1 MRHFLVLAFLFSW
14 HLTCFSQTLTGTVR
28 EKGTGLPLPFAN
40 VFVNNTTIG
49 SATDAE
55 GRFRISGD
63 FSTDI
68 ELVASFVGYVT
79 EVKAISFRKKGEV
92 QVDFVLAFNES
103 NLTEIEL
110 KAKRDKSWDREL
122 RRFEDVFLALADDPY
137 RSQVQIN
144 NPWVLEFEN
153 VKAAKG
159 PNYLQA
165 SAAQPL
171 KITNRALGYEID
183 YYLKD
188 FRVMRTGSMFY
199 GQVFY
204 TRMNSADEEK
214 LAEWENNR
222 EANYHSSLR
231 HFNSSL
237 LLNLQDSIHFE
248 VYRALPERL
257 GRVRTNDFREELG
270 ESIVPIEPDSIF
282 RKPLGNG
289 NFRIYTTDR
298 LEIHHLDKPWR
309 NDYYT
314 NVYHAISW
322 IQAPSGYYDVDK
334 KGTLIN
340 PTQLVLSG
348 YLSRQRMARILPL
361 DFSPS
366 SDQVLAQ
373 NQNEVLTNP
382 AIQFNRLR
390 EKAWLT
396 TNKPYYYPGESVW
409 LGGKMLYQ
417 DQQISDSLS
426 RVLHVDLINSK
437 SEIIQSATFPI
448 EKGKVTGGWNL
459 SSDLVPGDYALRA
472 YTHWNQNFGDLDQF
486 VAPFL
491 VMEEGFKPK
500 AEQIEAESFQG
511 EISLRSETSVADSL
525 SYRVMDLKLELLDE
539 FQNPIDGEFI
549 LSLTD
554 SDAVSLIQGSSS
566 LEEEMN
572 WLDKKLPENF
582 KSTLAFPIEYGISV
596 QGKFTADNKRRPAIN
611 PITVVRGDLE
621 DFGQV
626 MTDSLG
632 NFWASGLI
640 FKDTAQI
647 AVAAIDE
654 KRRPYGSV
662 ALLPLNR
669 PKVPLNHPRFSYT
682 KEPILNENKGLD
694 VSGDYVLL
702 EEFVKEEVKERET
715 MAEGNYGY
723 GIPTQEVSGDILEK
737 ETIGQILGRLG
748 FNWSTLKFRNFT
760 YGERTGTPLLIL
772 DGNSLPFLEPTE
784 FRNILEEFEPSQLES
799 IKVYSDNIGKSIFGM
814 AGFAGVIMIET
825 KKGFRTGPDIDQK
838 FNSEGF
844 QIFPI
849 PGFTEFPEFIKNPPS
864 DQFLKKKPTIYW
876 EPQGVTTSG
885 AFQTK
890 VKVPYGVKA
899 IHVWVEG
906 ITLDGQAFSKRIKVE
921 F

>member
-1 MRHFLVLAFLFSW
+1 MRYFLAFFLVTGI
-14 HLTCFSQTLTGTVR
+14 HLSCFSQTITGTVK
-28 EKGTGLPLPFAN
+28 EKGSGLPLPFAN

-49 SATDAE
+49 SATDAD
-55 GRFRISGD
+55 GRFRISGE

-68 ELVASFVGYVT
+68 ELVASFVGYIT
-79 EVKAISFRKKGEV
+79 EVKAISFRKKGEINI
-92 QVDFVLAFNES
+92 DFELVFNES
-103 NLTEIEL
+103 NLSEIEL

-153 VKAAKG
+153 VKPSKG

-171 KITNRALGYEID
+171 KITNTALGYKID
-183 YYLKD
+183 YYLQD
-188 FRVMRTGSMFY
+188 FRVLRNGSMFY

-204 TRMNSADEEK
+204 SRIKSEEENK
-214 LAEWENNR
+214 MSEWEVSR
-222 EANYHSSLR
+222 EANYQSSLR
-231 HFNSSL
+231 HFNTSL
-237 LLNLQDSIHFE
+237 LLNLSDSTHFK
-248 VYRALPERL
+248 VYRTPPEQL

-270 ESIVPIEPDSIF
+270 ESIFPIDQDSIF

-289 NFRIYTTDR
+289 NFRIFLQDR

-361 DFSPS
+361 DFEPS
-366 SDQVLAQ
+366 SRFVAEHTSV
-373 NQNEVLTNP
+373 EVLVSS
-382 AIQFNRLR
+382 AIRLNRLR

-396 TNKPYYYPGESVW
+396 TNKPYFYPGETVW
-409 LGGKMLYQ
+409 MGGKMLYQ
-417 DQQISDSLS
+417 EQQISDSLS

-448 EKGKVTGGWNL
+448 EKGKVTGGWTL

-472 YTHWNQNFGDLDQF
+472 YTHWNQNFGELDQF

-491 VMEEGFKPK
+491 VMEPGFKPK
-500 AEQIEAESFQG
+500 AEQIAAASFQG

-554 SDAVSLIQGSSS
+554 ADAVSLIQGSSS

-572 WLDKKLPENF
+572 WLDKKLPEEF

-621 DFGQV
+621 DYGQV

-632 NFWASGLI
+632 NFWATGLI

-647 AVAAIDE
+647 AIAAMDE

-682 KEPILNENKGLD
+682 K
-694 VSGDYVLL
+694 
-702 EEFVKEEVKERET
+702 
-715 MAEGNYGY
+715 
-723 GIPTQEVSGDILEK
+723 
-737 ETIGQILGRLG
+737 
-748 FNWSTLKFRNFT
+748 
-760 YGERTGTPLLIL
+760 
-772 DGNSLPFLEPTE
+772 
-784 FRNILEEFEPSQLES
+784 
-799 IKVYSDNIGKSIFGM
+799 
-814 AGFAGVIMIET
+814 
-825 KKGFRTGPDIDQK
+825 
-838 FNSEGF
+838 
-844 QIFPI
+844 
-849 PGFTEFPEFIKNPPS
+849 
-864 DQFLKKKPTIYW
+864 
-876 EPQGVTTSG
+876 
-885 AFQTK
+885 
-890 VKVPYGVKA
+890 
-899 IHVWVEG
+899 
-906 ITLDGQAFSKRIKVE
+906 
-921 F
+921 

>member
-63 FSTDI
+63 FSTEI
-68 ELVASFVGYVT
+68 ELVASFIGYVT
-79 EVKAISFRKKGEV
+79 EVKAISLRNKAEV
-92 QVDFVLAFNES
+92 QVDFELASNES
-103 NLTEIEL
+103 NLSEIEL
-110 KAKRDKSWDREL
+110 KAKRDKSWDREF
-122 RRFEDVFLALADDPY
+122 RRFEEVFLALPDDPY
-137 RSQVQIN
+137 RSKVQIE
-144 NPWVLEFEN
+144 NPWVLEFEK

-204 TRMNSADEEK
+204 TRINSADEEK
-214 LAEWENNR
+214 MEDWEENR

-248 VYRALPERL
+248 VYRALPEQL

-270 ESIVPIEPDSIF
+270 ESIVPIDPDSIF

-289 NFRIYTTDR
+289 NFRIFLQDR

-334 KGTLIN
+334 KGTLID

-361 DFSPS
+361 DFEPNRNFVAEQTSEEVLESPS
-366 SDQVLAQ
+366 
-373 NQNEVLTNP
+373 
-382 AIQFNRLR
+382 IQLNRLR

-396 TNKPYYYPGESVW
+396 TNKPYFYPGETVW
-409 LGGKMLYQ
+409 MGGKMLYQ
-417 DQQISDSLS
+417 DQNVADSLS
-426 RVLHVDLINSK
+426 RVLYVDLINPAA
-437 SEIIQSATFPI
+437 EIVQSATFLI
-448 EKGKVTGGWNL
+448 DQGKISGGL
-459 SSDLVPGDYALRA
+459 DLAADFPPGDYALRA
-472 YTHWNQNFGDLDQF
+472 YTHWNQNFGTLDQF
-486 VAPFL
+486 LAPFI
-491 VMEEGFKPK
+491 VMESGFQPKGEG
-500 AEQIEAESFQG
+500 IDVESLQG
-511 EISLRSETSVADSL
+511 EIIVNPVFSFSDSL
-525 SYRVMDLKLELLDE
+525 NYRVMDLNLEFLDE
-539 FQNPIDGEFI
+539 FQNPIPGEFI
-549 LSLTD
+549 FAITD
-554 SDAVSLIQGSSS
+554 ADAVSAIQPSIS
-566 LEEEMN
+566 LEEGLN
-572 WLDKKLPENF
+572 WLDKKLPDDFNSPLPF
-582 KSTLAFPIEYGISV
+582 SIEYGISI

-621 DFGQV
+621 DYGQV

-632 NFWASGLI
+632 NFWATGLV

-647 AVAAIDE
+647 AIAAIDD
-654 KRRPYGSV
+654 KQRPFGSV
-662 ALLPLNR
+662 ELLPLNR
-669 PKVPLNHPRFSYT
+669 PKVLLDLPKFMYT
-682 KEPILNENKGLD
+682 KEPILEVNRGLD
-694 VSGDYVLL
+694 FSGDYVLL
-702 EEFVKEEVKERET
+702 DEFVKEEAKEKET
-715 MAEGNYGY
+715 LANQNYGY
-723 GIPTQEVSGDILEK
+723 GTPNRELGEEELAKLDTWEQVF
-737 ETIGQILGRLG
+737 GRLAL
-748 FNWSTLKFRNFT
+748 FSNYN
-760 YGERTGTPLLIL
+760 YGEKTGFPMVIL
-772 DGNSLPFLEPTE
+772 NGQKFPFIDPSEVLA
-784 FRNILEEFEPSQLES
+784 NIVPAEIES
-799 IKVYSDNIGKSIFGM
+799 IKVYNDNISKSIFGM
-814 AGFAGVIMIET
+814 WGYAGVYMIET
-825 KKGFRTGPDIDQK
+825 KKGFRTGPDSDKK

-849 PGFTEFPEFIKNPPS
+849 PGFTEFAEFIKNPPS

-876 EPQGVTTSG
+876 ESQGITISG

-899 IHVWVEG
+899 IQVWVEG
-906 ITLDGQAFSKRIKVE
+906 MTLDGQAFSKMIKLE

>member
-1 MRHFLVLAFLFSW
+1 MRHFLALVFLFVW
-14 HLTCFSQTLTGTVR
+14 HLSCFSQTLTGTVR

-40 VFVNNTTIG
+40 VFVNNTTLG
-49 SATDAE
+49 SATDTE
-55 GRFRISGD
+55 GRFRISGE

-92 QVDFVLAFNES
+92 EVDFVLAFNES

-153 VKAAKG
+153 VKADKG

-171 KITNRALGYEID
+171 KITNTALGYEID

-204 TRMNSADEEK
+204 TRMNLADK
-214 LAEWENNR
+214 KKMAEWEVNR

-231 HFNSSL
+231 HFNYSL

-248 VYRALPERL
+248 VYRALPEQIDRM
-257 GRVRTNDFREELG
+257 RTNDFREELG

-298 LEIHHLDKPWR
+298 LEIHHLDKPWK

-396 TNKPYYYPGESVW
+396 TNKPYFYPGESVW
-409 LGGKMLYQ
+409 VGGKMLYQ

-426 RVLHVDLINSK
+426 RVLYVDLINSK
-437 SEIIQSATFPI
+437 SGIIQSATFPI
-448 EKGKVTGGWNL
+448 EKGKVSGGWTL
-459 SSDLVPGDYALRA
+459 SSDLVPGDYVLRA
-472 YTHWNQNFGDLDQF
+472 YTHWNQNFGELDQF

-491 VMEEGFKPK
+491 VMEQGFKPK
-500 AEQIEAESFQG
+500 AEQIAAASFQG
-511 EISLRSETSVADSL
+511 EIAVRPDFSVSDSVP
-525 SYRVMDLKLELLDE
+525 YRVMDLKLELLDE
-539 FQNPIDGEFI
+539 FQNPIDGEFT

-554 SDAVSLIQGSSS
+554 AEAVSLIQGKSS

-572 WLDKKLPENF
+572 WLDKKLPDDF

-611 PITVVRGDLE
+611 PITVIRGDLE
-621 DFGQV
+621 DYGQV
-626 MTDSLG
+626 LTDSMG
-632 NFWASGLI
+632 NFWATGLI

-647 AVAAIDE
+647 AVAALDS
-654 KRRPYGSV
+654 KRKPFGSV
-662 ALLPLNR
+662 ELQNSPKPVPISFFPKYAYHLEPFRSEIPMLDKSGEYILLQ
-669 PKVPLNHPRFSYT
+669 
-682 KEPILNENKGLD
+682 
-694 VSGDYVLL
+694 
-702 EEFVKEEVKERET
+702 EFVKEDDKLQET
-715 MAEGNYGY
+715 QASPTDRYGE
-723 GIPTQEVSGDILEK
+723 PTQQVSGEVLEK
-737 ETIGQILGRLG
+737 ETMGQILGRLG
-748 FNWSTLKFRNFT
+748 FNLTSLKFRNYT
-760 YGERTGTPLLIL
+760 YGETTGSPLLII
-772 DGNSLPFLEPTE
+772 DGSSLPFMEPTE
-784 FRNILEEFEPSQLES
+784 FREMLLGFEPSQLTA
-799 IKVYSDNIGKSIFGM
+799 IKVYADNVGKSIFGM
-814 AGFAGVIMIET
+814 AGYAGVISIET
-825 KKGFRTGPDIDQK
+825 KNGLKLGPDSNKK

-844 QIFPI
+844 QVFPV
-849 PGFTEFPEFIKNPPS
+849 PGFTEFAEFIKNPPS

-876 EPQGVTTSG
+876 EPQGITTSG

-899 IHVWVEG
+899 IQVWVEG
-906 ITLDGQAFSKRIKVE
+906 MTLDGQAFSKRIKVE

>member
-63 FSTDI
+63 FSAEI
-68 ELVASFVGYVT
+68 ELVASFIGYVT
-79 EVKAISFRKKGEV
+79 EVKAISFRNKAEV
-92 QVDFVLAFNES
+92 QVDFELASNES
-103 NLTEIEL
+103 NLSEIEL
-110 KAKRDKSWDREL
+110 KGKRDKSWDREF
-122 RRFEDVFLALADDPY
+122 RRFEEVFLALPDDPY
-137 RSQVQIN
+137 RSKVKIV
-144 NPWVLEFEN
+144 NPWVLEFEK

-171 KITNRALGYEID
+171 KITNTALGYEID

-204 TRMNSADEEK
+204 TRINSGDEEK
-214 LAEWENNR
+214 MAEWEVNR

-237 LLNLQDSIHFE
+237 LLNLQDSIHFN
-248 VYRALPERL
+248 VYRVLPEQL
-257 GRVRTNDFREELG
+257 DRVRTNDFREELG
-270 ESIVPIEPDSIF
+270 ESITPLNQGLIF

-298 LEIHHLDKPWR
+298 LEIHHLDKPWK
-309 NDYYT
+309 NDFYT

-361 DFSPS
+361 DFTPS
-366 SDQVLAQ
+366 SNQTLPQ
-373 NQNEVLTNP
+373 NQSEVLTNP

-396 TNKPYYYPGESVW
+396 TNKLYYYPGESVW
-409 LGGKMLYQ
+409 VGGKMLYQ

-448 EKGKVTGGWNL
+448 EKGRVTGGWTL

-472 YTHWNQNFGDLDQF
+472 YTHWNQNFGELDQF
-486 VAPFL
+486 VTPFL
-491 VMEEGFKPK
+491 VMEPGFKPK
-500 AEQIEAESFQG
+500 AEQVASESIQG
-511 EISLRSETSVADSL
+511 EITLRSETSVADSL

-554 SDAVSLIQGSSS
+554 ADMVSLIQRSSS

-572 WLDKKLPENF
+572 WLDKKLPEDF
-582 KSTLAFPIEYGISV
+582 KSTLVFPIEYGISV

-611 PITVVRGDLE
+611 PITVVRGDLQ
-621 DFGQV
+621 DYGQV
-626 MTDSLG
+626 LTDSLG
-632 NFWASGLI
+632 NFWATGLI

-647 AVAAIDE
+647 AIAALDE

-669 PKVPLNHPRFSYT
+669 PKVPINHPRFSYT
-682 KEPILNENKGLD
+682 KEPILNENKRLD
-694 VSGDYVLL
+694 VSGEYVLL
-702 EEFVKEEVKERET
+702 DEFVKEEAKDRET
-715 MAEGNYGY
+715 QAQQNYAY
-723 GIPTQEVSGDILEK
+723 GDPTQEVSGDILEK
-737 ETIGQILGRLG
+737 ETMGQILGRFG
-748 FNWSTLKFRNFT
+748 FNLSTLKFRNYT
-760 YGERTGTPLLIL
+760 YGDSTGSPLLII
-772 DGNSLPFLEPTE
+772 DGSSLPFIEPNE
-784 FRNILEEFEPSQLES
+784 FREMLLGFEPSQLES

-814 AGFAGVIMIET
+814 AGYAGVIMIET
-825 KKGFRTGPDIDQK
+825 KKGLRTGPDSDKK
-838 FNSEGF
+838 FNSERF
-844 QIFPI
+844 QIFPF

-876 EPQGVTTSG
+876 EPQGITTSG
-885 AFQTK
+885 IYQTK
-890 VKVPYGVKA
+890 VKVPYGVKV
-899 IHVWVEG
+899 IQVWVEG
-906 ITLDGQAFSKRIKVE
+906 MTLDGQAFSKMIKLE

>member
-1 MRHFLVLAFLFSW
+1 
-14 HLTCFSQTLTGTVR
+14 
-28 EKGTGLPLPFAN
+28 
-40 VFVNNTTIG
+40 
-49 SATDAE
+49 
-55 GRFRISGD
+55 
-63 FSTDI
+63 
-68 ELVASFVGYVT
+68 
-79 EVKAISFRKKGEV
+79 
-92 QVDFVLAFNES
+92 
-103 NLTEIEL
+103 
-110 KAKRDKSWDREL
+110 
-122 RRFEDVFLALADDPY
+122 
-137 RSQVQIN
+137 
-144 NPWVLEFEN
+144 
-153 VKAAKG
+153 
-159 PNYLQA
+159 
-165 SAAQPL
+165 
-171 KITNRALGYEID
+171 
-183 YYLKD
+183 
-188 FRVMRTGSMFY
+188 MFY

-204 TRMNSADEEK
+204 TRMNLADK
-214 LAEWENNR
+214 KKMAEWEVNR

-248 VYRALPERL
+248 VYRAIPERL

-270 ESIVPIEPDSIF
+270 ESIIPIEPDSIF

-289 NFRIYTTDR
+289 NFRIYTKDR
-298 LEIHHLDKPWR
+298 LEIHHLDKPWK

-322 IQAPSGYYDVDK
+322 IQAPIGYYDVDK

-361 DFSPS
+361 DFTPS
-366 SDQVLAQ
+366 SDPVLAQ

-396 TNKPYYYPGESVW
+396 TNKPYFYPGESVW
-409 LGGKMLYQ
+409 VGGKMLYQ

-426 RVLHVDLINSK
+426 RVLYVDLINSK

-448 EKGKVTGGWNL
+448 EKGKVSGGWKL

-472 YTHWNQNFGDLDQF
+472 YTHWNQNFGELDQF

-491 VMEEGFKPK
+491 VMEQGFKPK
-500 AEQIEAESFQG
+500 DEQIAAASFQG
-511 EISLRSETSVADSL
+511 EISLKSETSVADSL

-572 WLDKKLPENF
+572 WLDKKLPDDF
-582 KSTLAFPIEYGISV
+582 KSTLPFPIEYGISV

-611 PITVVRGDLE
+611 PITVIRGDL
-621 DFGQV
+621 DDYGQV
-626 MTDSLG
+626 LTDSLG
-632 NFWASGLI
+632 NFWATGLI

-647 AVAAIDE
+647 AIAALDS
-654 KRRPYGSV
+654 KRKPFGSV
-662 ALLPLNR
+662 ELQNSPKPVPISFFPKYAYHLEPFRSEIPMLDKSGEYILLQ
-669 PKVPLNHPRFSYT
+669 
-682 KEPILNENKGLD
+682 
-694 VSGDYVLL
+694 
-702 EEFVKEEVKERET
+702 EFVKEDDKLQET
-715 MAEGNYGY
+715 QASPTDRYGE
-723 GIPTQEVSGDILEK
+723 PTQQVSGEVLEK
-737 ETIGQILGRLG
+737 ETMGQILGRLG
-748 FNWSTLKFRNFT
+748 FNLTSLKFRNYT
-760 YGERTGTPLLIL
+760 YGETTGSPLLII
-772 DGNSLPFLEPTE
+772 DGSSLPFMEPSE
-784 FRNILEEFEPSQLES
+784 FREMLLGFEPSQLTA
-799 IKVYSDNIGKSIFGM
+799 IKVYADNVGKSIFGM
-814 AGFAGVIMIET
+814 AGYAGVISIET
-825 KKGFRTGPDIDQK
+825 KNGLKLGPDSNKK

-844 QIFPI
+844 QVFPV
-849 PGFTEFPEFIKNPPS
+849 PGFTDFPEFIKNPPS

-876 EPQGVTTSG
+876 EPQGITTSG

-899 IHVWVEG
+899 IQVWVEG
-906 ITLDGQAFSKRIKVE
+906 MTLDGQAFSKMIKLE

>member
-14 HLTCFSQTLTGTVR
+14 NLTCFSQTLTGTVR

-49 SATDAE
+49 SSTDAE

-92 QVDFVLAFNES
+92 EVNFVLAFNES

-137 RSQVQIN
+137 RSQIQIN

-153 VKAAKG
+153 VKTAKG

-171 KITNRALGYEID
+171 KIKNTALGYEID

-204 TRMNSADEEK
+204 TRINSADEEK
-214 LAEWENNR
+214 MAEWEMNR

-248 VYRALPERL
+248 VYRALPEQL
-257 GRVRTNDFREELG
+257 DRVRTNDFREELG
-270 ESIVPIEPDSIF
+270 ESIVPIDPDSIF

-298 LEIHHLDKPWR
+298 LEIHHLDKPWT

-361 DFSPS
+361 DFTPS

-396 TNKPYYYPGESVW
+396 TNKPYFYPGESVW
-409 LGGKMLYQ
+409 VGGKMLYQ

-472 YTHWNQNFGDLDQF
+472 YTHWNQNFGELDQF

-491 VMEEGFKPK
+491 VMEPGFKPK
-500 AEQIEAESFQG
+500 AELVVAESFQG

-525 SYRVMDLKLELLDE
+525 SFRVMDLKLELLDE

-554 SDAVSLIQGSSS
+554 SDEVSLIQGSSS

-572 WLDKKLPENF
+572 WLDKKLPEDF

-632 NFWASGLI
+632 NFWATGLI

-647 AVAAIDE
+647 AIAALDE

-662 ALLPLNR
+662 ALLPLNL
-669 PKVPLNHPRFSYT
+669 PKVPLNHPRFTYT

-702 EEFVKEEVKERET
+702 EEFVIEEAKDRET

-814 AGFAGVIMIET
+814 AGYAGVIMIET
-825 KKGFRTGPDIDQK
+825 KKGFRRGPDSDKK

-906 ITLDGQAFSKRIKVE
+906 MTLDGQSFSKMIKLE

>member
-1 MRHFLVLAFLFSW
+1 MRLFLVFIGMLWFGFG
-14 HLTCFSQTLTGTVR
+14 FSQTITGTVR

-55 GRFRISGD
+55 GRFRINGE
-63 FSTDI
+63 FSTEI
-68 ELVASFVGYVT
+68 ELVASFMGYVT
-79 EVKAISFRKKGEV
+79 EVKALSFRKKGEV
-92 QVDFVLAFNES
+92 QVDFQLQINES
-103 NLTEIEL
+103 DLSEIEL
-110 KAKRDKSWDREL
+110 KAKLDKSWNREF
-122 RRFEDVFLALADDPY
+122 RRFEEVFLALPDDPY
-137 RSQVQIN
+137 HTQIKIE
-144 NPWVLEFEN
+144 NPWVLEFEK

-171 KITNRALGYEID
+171 KITNMALGYEID

-204 TRMNSADEEK
+204 AKMKSGDEGK
-214 LAEWENNR
+214 MAEWEMNR

-231 HFNSSL
+231 HFNATL
-237 LLNLQDSIHFE
+237 LLNLNDSIHFE
-248 VYRALPERL
+248 VYRVLPEQLDRE
-257 GRVRTNDFREELG
+257 RTNDFREELG
-270 ESIVPIEPDSIF
+270 ESILPINPDSIF

-298 LEIHHLDKPWR
+298 LEIHHLDKPWK

-348 YLSRQRMARILPL
+348 YFSRQRMARILPL
-361 DFSPS
+361 DFMPS
-366 SDQVLAQ
+366 LDQSLVQ

-390 EKAWLT
+390 EKAWLM

-409 LGGKMLYQ
+409 VGGKMLYQ

-448 EKGKVTGGWNL
+448 EKGKVSGGWTLL
-459 SSDLVPGDYALRA
+459 SNLVPGDYALQA
-472 YTHWNQNFGDLDQF
+472 YTHWNQNFGEFDQF
-486 VAPFL
+486 VTPFL
-491 VMEEGFKPK
+491 VMEPGFKPK
-500 AEQIEAESFQG
+500 AEQIEVATFQG
-511 EISLRSETSVADSL
+511 EITVRSEATVADSL

-554 SDAVSLIQGSSS
+554 SEAVSQIQGRSS
-566 LEEEMN
+566 LEDEMN

-582 KSTLAFPIEYGISV
+582 KSTLGFPIEYGLSV
-596 QGKFTADNKRRPAIN
+596 QGQFTADNKRRTAIN
-611 PITVVRGDLE
+611 PITIVRGDLE

-632 NFWASGLI
+632 NFWATGLI

-647 AVAAIDE
+647 AIAALDQ
-654 KRRPYGSV
+654 KRRPYGRV
-662 ALLPLNR
+662 ALLPLKR
-669 PKVPLNHPRFSYT
+669 PIVPLNYPRFSYT
-682 KEPILNENKGLD
+682 VEPNLNKNSGLD
-694 VSGDYVLL
+694 VSGEYVML

-715 MAEGNYGY
+715 MVEGNYGY
-723 GIPTQEVSGDILEK
+723 GDPTQEVSGDILEK

-814 AGFAGVIMIET
+814 AGYAGVIMIET
-825 KKGFRTGPDIDQK
+825 KKGLRTGPDSDKK

-844 QIFPI
+844 QIFAI

-876 EPQGVTTSG
+876 EPQGITISG
-885 AFQTK
+885 AFQTN

-899 IHVWVEG
+899 IHIWMEG
-906 ITLDGQAFSKRIKVE
+906 MTLDGQAFSKMIQIK

>member
-1 MRHFLVLAFLFSW
+1 MRHFLALVFLFSW
-14 HLTCFSQTLTGTVR
+14 HLSCFSQTLTGTVR

-55 GRFRISGD
+55 GRFRISGE
-63 FSTDI
+63 FSADI

-122 RRFEDVFLALADDPY
+122 RRFEEVFLALPDDPY
-137 RSQVQIN
+137 RSQVQIK

-171 KITNRALGYEID
+171 KITNTALGYEVD

-204 TRMNSADEEK
+204 TKMNSEDEEK
-214 LAEWENNR
+214 MSEWELNR

-231 HFNSSL
+231 HFNYSL
-237 LLNLQDSIHFE
+237 LLNLKDSIHFN

-270 ESIVPIEPDSIF
+270 ESIVPIQPDSIF

-298 LEIHHLDKPWR
+298 LEIHHLDKPWQ

-334 KGTLIN
+334 QGTLIN

-361 DFSPS
+361 DFTPS
-366 SDQVLAQ
+366 SDQALAQ

-396 TNKPYYYPGESVW
+396 TNKPYFYPGESVW
-409 LGGKMLYQ
+409 VGGKMLYQ

-426 RVLHVDLINSK
+426 RVLYVDLINSK
-437 SEIIQSATFPI
+437 SEVVHSTIFPI
-448 EKGKVTGGWNL
+448 EKGKITGGWTL
-459 SSDLVPGDYALRA
+459 SSELQPGDYTLRA
-472 YTHWNQNFGDLDQF
+472 YTHWNQNFGELDQF

-491 VMEEGFKPK
+491 VMEPGFKPK
-500 AEQIEAESFQG
+500 AELVVAESFQG
-511 EISLRSETSVADSL
+511 EITLKPETSVADSL

-539 FQNPIDGEFI
+539 FQNPIHGEFI
-549 LSLTD
+549 LSVTD

-572 WLDKKLPENF
+572 WLDKKLPEDF

-621 DFGQV
+621 DYGQV
-626 MTDSLG
+626 LTDSLG
-632 NFWASGLI
+632 NFWATGLV

-647 AVAAIDE
+647 AIAALDS
-654 KRRPYGSV
+654 KRKPFGSV
-662 ALLPLNR
+662 ELQTFPKPVLVSIFPKYAYSLEALR
-669 PKVPLNHPRFSYT
+669 S
-682 KEPILNENKGLD
+682 EIPILDK
-694 VSGDYVLL
+694 SGEYILL
-702 EEFVKEEVKERET
+702 QEFVKEDEKLQET
-715 MAEGNYGY
+715 QVSPMDRYGE
-723 GIPTQEVSGDILEK
+723 PTQQVSGDALEK
-737 ETIGQILGRLG
+737 ETMGQILGRLG
-748 FNWSTLKFRNFT
+748 FNLNTLKFRNYT
-760 YGERTGTPLLIL
+760 YGETTGSPLLII
-772 DGNSLPFLEPTE
+772 DGSSLPFMEPTE
-784 FRNILEEFEPSQLES
+784 FRETLLGFEPSQLTS
-799 IKVYSDNIGKSIFGM
+799 IKVYADNVGKSIFGM
-814 AGFAGVIMIET
+814 AGYAGVISIET
-825 KKGFRTGPDIDQK
+825 KKGIKLGPDSAKK
-838 FNSEGF
+838 FNSGGF
-844 QIFPI
+844 QVFPI
-849 PGFTEFPEFIKNPPS
+849 PGFTEFAEFIKNPPS
-864 DQFLKKKPTIYW
+864 DQILKKKPTIYW

-885 AFQTK
+885 SFQTK

-899 IHVWVEG
+899 IQVWVEG
-906 ITLDGQAFSKRIKVE
+906 ITLDGQAFSKMIKVE

>member
-1 MRHFLVLAFLFSW
+1 MRHFLILAFLFSW

-49 SATDAE
+49 SATDAQ

-63 FSTDI
+63 FSTEI
-68 ELVASFVGYVT
+68 EVVASFIGYVT
-79 EVKAISFRKKGEV
+79 EVKAISLRNKAEV
-92 QVDFVLAFNES
+92 QVDFELAFNES

-110 KAKRDKSWDREL
+110 KAKRDKSWDREF
-122 RRFEDVFLALADDPY
+122 RRFEEVFLALPDDPY
-137 RSQVQIN
+137 RSKVQIE
-144 NPWVLEFEN
+144 NPWVLEFEK

-171 KITNRALGYEID
+171 KITNTALGYEID

-214 LAEWENNR
+214 MAEWEVNR

-237 LLNLQDSIHFE
+237 LLNLQDSIYFN
-248 VYRALPERL
+248 VYRVLPEQL
-257 GRVRTNDFREELG
+257 DRVRTNDFREEFG
-270 ESIVPIEPDSIF
+270 ESIVPIDPDSIF

-289 NFRIYTTDR
+289 NFRIFLQDR

-361 DFSPS
+361 DFTPS
-366 SDQVLAQ
+366 SDQALAQ
-373 NQNEVLTNP
+373 NQNEVVTNP

-396 TNKPYYYPGESVW
+396 TNKPYFYPGESVW

-448 EKGKVTGGWNL
+448 EKGKVTGGWTL
-459 SSDLVPGDYALRA
+459 SSELLPGDYALRA
-472 YTHWNQNFGDLDQF
+472 YTHWNQNFGEFDQF
-486 VAPFL
+486 VTPFL
-491 VMEEGFKPK
+491 VMEPGFKPK
-500 AEQIEAESFQG
+500 AEQIVAESFQG
-511 EISLRSETSVADSL
+511 EISLKSETSVADSL

-554 SDAVSLIQGSSS
+554 SDAVSLIQGKSS

-572 WLDKKLPENF
+572 WLDKKLPEDF

-596 QGKFTADNKRRPAIN
+596 QGKFMADNKRRPAIN
-611 PITVVRGDLE
+611 PITIVRGDLE

-632 NFWASGLI
+632 KFWATGLI
-640 FKDTAQI
+640 FTDTTQI
-647 AVAAIDE
+647 AIAALDQ

-669 PKVPLNHPRFSYT
+669 PKAPLNHPRFSYT
-682 KEPILNENKGLD
+682 KESNLDENSGLD
-694 VSGDYVLL
+694 VSGEYVLL
-702 EEFVKEEVKERET
+702 EEFVKEEAKDRET

-723 GIPTQEVSGDILEK
+723 GEPTQEVSGDILEK

-814 AGFAGVIMIET
+814 AGYAGVIMIET
-825 KKGFRTGPDIDQK
+825 KKGFRTGPDNDKK

-849 PGFTEFPEFIKNPPS
+849 PGFTEFAEFIKNPPS

-876 EPQGVTTSG
+876 EPQGITTSG
-885 AFQTK
+885 VFQTK
-890 VKVPYGVKA
+890 VKVPYGLNV
-899 IHVWVEG
+899 IDVWVEG
-906 ITLDGQAFSKRIKVE
+906 MTLDGQAFSKRIKVE

>member
-1 MRHFLVLAFLFSW
+1 
-14 HLTCFSQTLTGTVR
+14 
-28 EKGTGLPLPFAN
+28 LPFAN

-55 GRFRISGD
+55 GRFRVSGD
-63 FSTDI
+63 FSTEI
-68 ELVASFVGYVT
+68 ELVASFIGYVT
-79 EVKAISFRKKGEV
+79 EVKAISFRNKAEV
-92 QVDFVLAFNES
+92 QVDFELASNES
-103 NLTEIEL
+103 NLSEIEL

-171 KITNRALGYEID
+171 KITNTALGYEID
-183 YYLKD
+183 YFLKD

-204 TRMNSADEEK
+204 TRINSGDEEK
-214 LAEWENNR
+214 KAEWEVNR

-248 VYRALPERL
+248 VYRALPEQL

-270 ESIVPIEPDSIF
+270 ESIVPIDPDSIF

-289 NFRIYTTDR
+289 NFRIFLQDR
-298 LEIHHLDKPWR
+298 LEIHHLDKPWK

-361 DFSPS
+361 DFTPS
-366 SDQVLAQ
+366 SDKALAQ

-396 TNKPYYYPGESVW
+396 TNKPYFYPGESVW

-417 DQQISDSLS
+417 EQQISDSLS

-448 EKGKVTGGWNL
+448 EKGKVTGGWTL

-472 YTHWNQNFGDLDQF
+472 YTNWNKNFGELDQF

-491 VMEEGFKPK
+491 VMEPGFKPK
-500 AEQIEAESFQG
+500 AEQVVAESIQG

-572 WLDKKLPENF
+572 WLDKKLPEDF

-632 NFWASGLI
+632 NFWATGLI
-640 FKDTAQI
+640 FTDTAQI
-647 AVAAIDE
+647 AIAALDS
-654 KRRPYGSV
+654 KRKPFGSV
-662 ALLPLNR
+662 ELQNSPKPVPISFFPKYAYSLETFRSEIPMLDKSGEYILLQ
-669 PKVPLNHPRFSYT
+669 
-682 KEPILNENKGLD
+682 
-694 VSGDYVLL
+694 
-702 EEFVKEEVKERET
+702 EFVKEDDKLQET
-715 MAEGNYGY
+715 QESPTDRYGE
-723 GIPTQEVSGDILEK
+723 PTQQVSGEVLEK
-737 ETIGQILGRLG
+737 ETMGQILGRLG
-748 FNWSTLKFRNFT
+748 FNLTSLKFRNYT
-760 YGERTGTPLLIL
+760 YGETTGSPLLII
-772 DGNSLPFLEPTE
+772 DGSSLPFMEPTE
-784 FRNILEEFEPSQLES
+784 FREVLLGFEPSQLTA
-799 IKVYSDNIGKSIFGM
+799 IKVYADNVGKSTFGM
-814 AGFAGVIMIET
+814 AGYAGVISIET
-825 KKGFRTGPDIDQK
+825 KNGLKLGPDSNKK

-849 PGFTEFPEFIKNPPS
+849 SGFTEFPEFIKNPTS

-876 EPQGVTTSG
+876 EPQGITTSG
-885 AFQTK
+885 VYQTK

-899 IHVWVEG
+899 IQVWVEG
-906 ITLDGQAFSKRIKVE
+906 MTLDGQAFSKMIKVE

>member
-1 MRHFLVLAFLFSW
+1 
-14 HLTCFSQTLTGTVR
+14 
-28 EKGTGLPLPFAN
+28 
-40 VFVNNTTIG
+40 
-49 SATDAE
+49 
-55 GRFRISGD
+55 
-63 FSTDI
+63 
-68 ELVASFVGYVT
+68 
-79 EVKAISFRKKGEV
+79 
-92 QVDFVLAFNES
+92 
-103 NLTEIEL
+103 
-110 KAKRDKSWDREL
+110 
-122 RRFEDVFLALADDPY
+122 
-137 RSQVQIN
+137 
-144 NPWVLEFEN
+144 
-153 VKAAKG
+153 
-159 PNYLQA
+159 
-165 SAAQPL
+165 
-171 KITNRALGYEID
+171 
-183 YYLKD
+183 
-188 FRVMRTGSMFY
+188 MFY

-204 TRMNSADEEK
+204 TKLNSVDKKK
-214 LAEWENNR
+214 LEDWEINR

-270 ESIVPIEPDSIF
+270 ESIIPIEPDSIF

-298 LEIHHLDKPWR
+298 LEIHHLDKPWK

-322 IQAPSGYYDVDK
+322 IQAPNGYYDVDK

-361 DFSPS
+361 DFTPS

-396 TNKPYYYPGESVW
+396 TNKPYFYPGESVW
-409 LGGKMLYQ
+409 VGGKMLYQ

-426 RVLHVDLINSK
+426 RVLYVDLINSK
-437 SEIIQSATFPI
+437 SEVVQSATFPI
-448 EKGKVTGGWNL
+448 EKGKVTGGFTL
-459 SSDLVPGDYALRA
+459 SSGMVPGDYALRA
-472 YTHWNQNFGDLDQF
+472 YTHWNQNFGVLDQF

-491 VMEEGFKPK
+491 VLDPGFKPK
-500 AEQIEAESFQG
+500 AEQVATESFQG
-511 EISLRSETSVADSL
+511 EIAVMPETLVADSL

-554 SDAVSLIQGSSS
+554 AEAVPPIQGKSS

-572 WLDKKLPENF
+572 WLDKKLPEDF

-611 PITVVRGDLE
+611 LITVIRGDLD

-632 NFWASGLI
+632 NFWATGLI

-647 AVAAIDE
+647 AIAALDS
-654 KRRPYGSV
+654 KRKPFGSV
-662 ALLPLNR
+662 ELQIFSKPVPVSFF
-669 PKVPLNHPRFSYT
+669 PKYAYSL
-682 KEPILNENKGLD
+682 EPFRSEIPVLD
-694 VSGDYVLL
+694 KSGEYIWLQ
-702 EEFVKEEVKERET
+702 EFVKEDEKLQKTQASPMDR
-715 MAEGNYGY
+715 YGE
-723 GIPTQEVSGDILEK
+723 PTQQVSGEVLEK
-737 ETIGQILGRLG
+737 ETMAQILGRLG
-748 FNWSTLKFRNFT
+748 FNLSSLKFRNYT
-760 YGERTGTPLLIL
+760 YGETTGSPLLII
-772 DGNSLPFLEPTE
+772 DGSSLPFMEPNE
-784 FRNILEEFEPSQLES
+784 FRETLLGFEPSQLTS
-799 IKVYSDNIGKSIFGM
+799 IKVYADNVGKSIFGM
-814 AGFAGVIMIET
+814 AGYAGVISIET
-825 KKGFRTGPDIDQK
+825 KNGLKLGPDSNKK

-876 EPQGVTTSG
+876 EPQGITSSG
-885 AFQTK
+885 VFQTK
-890 VKVPYGVKA
+890 VKVPYGVKE
-899 IHVWVEG
+899 IQVWVEG
-906 ITLDGQAFSKRIKVE
+906 MTLDGQAFSKMIKLE

>member
-1 MRHFLVLAFLFSW
+1 MRHFLALVFLFFW
-14 HLTCFSQTLTGTVR
+14 HSSCFSQTLTGTVR

-63 FSTDI
+63 FSAEI

-79 EVKAISFRKKGEV
+79 EVKAISFRNKGEV
-92 QVDFVLAFNES
+92 QVDFVLVFNES

-137 RSQVQIN
+137 RSQVKIN

-171 KITNRALGYEID
+171 KITNTALGYEID

-188 FRVMRTGSMFY
+188 FRLMRTGSMFY

-214 LAEWENNR
+214 MVEWENNR
-222 EANYHSSLR
+222 ETNYHSSLR

-248 VYRALPERL
+248 VYQTLPEQID
-257 GRVRTNDFREELG
+257 RVRTNDFREELG

-298 LEIHHLDKPWR
+298 LEIHHLDKPWK

-366 SDQVLAQ
+366 SDQALVQ

-396 TNKPYYYPGESVW
+396 TNKSYFYPGESVW

-472 YTHWNQNFGDLDQF
+472 YTHWNQNFGELDHF

-491 VMEEGFKPK
+491 VMDPGFKPK
-500 AEQIEAESFQG
+500 AEQIAAASFQG
-511 EISLRSETSVADSL
+511 EIVVRPDFSVSDSV

-566 LEEEMN
+566 LEEEMI
-572 WLDKKLPENF
+572 WLDKKLPEDF

-632 NFWASGLI
+632 NFWATGLN
-640 FKDTAQI
+640 FTDTAQI
-647 AVAAIDE
+647 AIAALDE
-654 KRRPYGSV
+654 KRRAYGSV

-682 KEPILNENKGLD
+682 KEPILNENKVLD

-702 EEFVKEEVKERET
+702 DEFVKEEVKEQET

-723 GIPTQEVSGDILEK
+723 GIPTREMGEEELEK
-737 ETIGQILGRLG
+737 M
-748 FNWSTLKFRNFT
+748 STWEQVFPKLASFSNYN
-760 YGERTGTPLLIL
+760 YGEKTGPPMVIL
-772 DGNSLPFLEPTE
+772 NGQKLPFTDPSEI
-784 FRNILEEFEPSQLES
+784 FIILAPAEVES
-799 IKVYSDNIGKSIFGM
+799 IKLYTDNLSKSIFGM
-814 AGFAGVIMIET
+814 AGYAGVIMIET
-825 KKGFRTGPDIDQK
+825 KKGFRAGPESDKK

-844 QIFPI
+844 QIFPT

-876 EPQGVTTSG
+876 EPYGVTTSG
-885 AFQTK
+885 VYQTK
-890 VKVPYGVKA
+890 VKVPYGVKV
-899 IHVWVEG
+899 IDVWVEG
-906 ITLDGQAFSKRIKVE
+906 ITLDGQAFSKMIKVE

>member
-1 MRHFLVLAFLFSW
+1 MRQFLALVFLFSL
-14 HLTCFSQTLTGTVR
+14 HFACISQTITGTVR

-40 VFVNNTTIG
+40 VFINNTTLG
-49 SATDAE
+49 AATDAE
-55 GRFRISGD
+55 GGFRISGK

-79 EVKAISFRKKGEV
+79 EVKAISFRKKDEV

-103 NLTEIEL
+103 NLSEIEL

-153 VKAAKG
+153 VKADKG

-171 KITNRALGYEID
+171 KITNTALGYEID

-204 TRMNSADEEK
+204 TKMNSVDNKK
-214 LAEWENNR
+214 LENWEINR

-270 ESIVPIEPDSIF
+270 ESIIPIELDSIF

-298 LEIHHLDKPWR
+298 LEIHHLDKPWK

-322 IQAPSGYYDVDK
+322 IQAPNGYYDVDK

-366 SDQVLAQ
+366 SDQLLAQ

-382 AIQFNRLR
+382 AIQINRLR

-409 LGGKMLYQ
+409 VGGKMLYQ

-426 RVLHVDLINSK
+426 RVLYVDLINSK
-437 SEIIQSATFPI
+437 SEIIQSAIFPI
-448 EKGKVTGGWNL
+448 EKGKISGGWNL

-472 YTHWNQNFGDLDQF
+472 YTHWNQNFGVLDQF

-491 VMEEGFKPK
+491 VLDPGFKPK
-500 AEQIEAESFQG
+500 AEQVATESFQG
-511 EISLRSETSVADSL
+511 EIAVRPETSVADSL

-554 SDAVSLIQGSSS
+554 AESVSPIQGRST

-572 WLDKKLPENF
+572 WLDKRLPEDF
-582 KSTLAFPIEYGISV
+582 KATLAFPIEYGISV
-596 QGKFTADNKRRPAIN
+596 KGKFTADNKRRPAIN
-611 PITVVRGDLE
+611 LITVVRGDLE
-621 DFGQV
+621 DYGQV
-626 MTDSLG
+626 VTDSLG
-632 NFWASGLI
+632 NFWATGLV

-647 AVAAIDE
+647 AVAALDS
-654 KRRPYGSV
+654 KRKPFGSV
-662 ALLPLNR
+662 ELQTFPNPVPVSFFPKYTYSLEPFRSEIPVIDKSGEYILLQ
-669 PKVPLNHPRFSYT
+669 
-682 KEPILNENKGLD
+682 
-694 VSGDYVLL
+694 
-702 EEFVKEEVKERET
+702 EFVKEDEKLQET
-715 MAEGNYGY
+715 QASPMDRYGE
-723 GIPTQEVSGDILEK
+723 PTQQVSGEVLEK
-737 ETIGQILGRLG
+737 ETMGQILGRLG
-748 FNWSTLKFRNFT
+748 FNLTSLKFRNYT
-760 YGERTGTPLLIL
+760 YGETTGSPLLII
-772 DGNSLPFLEPTE
+772 DGSSLPFMEPNE
-784 FRNILEEFEPSQLES
+784 FRETLLGFEPSQLTS
-799 IKVYSDNIGKSIFGM
+799 IQVYADNVGKSIFGM
-814 AGFAGVIMIET
+814 AGYAGVISIET
-825 KKGFRTGPDIDQK
+825 KNGLKLGPDSNKK

-876 EPQGVTTSG
+876 EPQGITSSG
-885 AFQTK
+885 VFQTK
-890 VKVPYGVKA
+890 VRVPYGVKA
-899 IHVWVEG
+899 IQVWVEG
-906 ITLDGQAFSKRIKVE
+906 MTLDGQAFSKMIKLE

>member
-1 MRHFLVLAFLFSW
+1 MRYFLAFFLVVGI
-14 HLTCFSQTLTGTVR
+14 HLSCFSQTITGTVK

-49 SATDAE
+49 SATDAD
-55 GRFRISGD
+55 GRFRISGE
-63 FSTDI
+63 FSTDV
-68 ELVASFVGYVT
+68 ELVASFVGYIT

-92 QVDFVLAFNES
+92 NIDFELVFNES
-103 NLTEIEL
+103 NLSEIEL

-122 RRFEDVFLALADDPY
+122 RRFEEVFLALPDDPY

-144 NPWVLEFEN
+144 NPWVLEFEK
-153 VKAAKG
+153 VKAEQG

-171 KITNRALGYEID
+171 KITNTALGYAID

-214 LAEWENNR
+214 MAEWEVNR

-237 LLNLQDSIHFE
+237 LLNLQDSIHFN
-248 VYRALPERL
+248 VYRALPEQL
-257 GRVRTNDFREELG
+257 DRVRTNDFREELG
-270 ESIVPIEPDSIF
+270 ESIVPIDPDSIF

-298 LEIHHLDKPWR
+298 LEIHHVDKPWK

-396 TNKPYYYPGESVW
+396 TNKPYFYPGESVW
-409 LGGKMLYQ
+409 VGGKMLYQ

-448 EKGKVTGGWNL
+448 EKGKVTGGWTL
-459 SSDLVPGDYALRA
+459 SSDLVPGDYAMRA
-472 YTHWNQNFGDLDQF
+472 YTHWNQNFGQLDQF

-491 VMEEGFKPK
+491 VMEPGFKPK
-500 AEQIEAESFQG
+500 AEQIAAASFQG
-511 EISLRSETSVADSL
+511 EIAVRPDFSVSDSVP
-525 SYRVMDLKLELLDE
+525 YRVMDLKLELLDE

-554 SDAVSLIQGSSS
+554 AEAVSLIQGKSS

-572 WLDKKLPENF
+572 WLDKKLPDDF

-611 PITVVRGDLE
+611 PITVIRGDLE

-632 NFWASGLI
+632 NFWATGLI

-662 ALLPLNR
+662 VLLPLNR

-682 KEPILNENKGLD
+682 KEPILNENKRLD
-694 VSGDYVLL
+694 VSGEYVLL
-702 EEFVKEEVKERET
+702 EEFVKEEVKEQET
-715 MAEGNYGY
+715 MSEENYGY
-723 GIPTQEVSGDILEK
+723 GEPTQEVSGDILEK

-784 FRNILEEFEPSQLES
+784 FRNILEQFEPSQFES

-814 AGFAGVIMIET
+814 AGYAGVIMIET
-825 KKGFRTGPDIDQK
+825 KKGFRTGPESDKK

-849 PGFTEFPEFIKNPPS
+849 SGFTEFPEFIKNPPS

-876 EPQGVTTSG
+876 EPQGITTSG

-890 VKVPYGVKA
+890 VKVPYGVKV
-899 IHVWVEG
+899 IDVWVEG
-906 ITLDGQAFSKRIKVE
+906 MTLDGQAFSKMIKVE

>member
-1 MRHFLVLAFLFSW
+1 MRHFLALVFLFVW
-14 HLTCFSQTLTGTVR
+14 HLSCLSQTLTGTVR
-28 EKGTGLPLPFAN
+28 EKGTGLPLPFAH

-55 GRFRISGD
+55 GRFRITGN
-63 FSTDI
+63 FAGDI

-92 QVDFVLAFNES
+92 QIDFVLAFNES

-110 KAKRDKSWDREL
+110 KAKRDKAWVREL

-137 RSQVQIN
+137 RSQIQIE

-153 VKAAKG
+153 VKADKG

-165 SAAQPL
+165 SATQPL
-171 KITNRALGYEID
+171 KITNKALGYAID

-204 TRMNSADEEK
+204 TRMNSEDEEK
-214 LAEWENNR
+214 MTEWEVNR
-222 EANYHSSLR
+222 VANYHSSLR

-237 LLNLQDSIHFE
+237 LFNSQDSINFE
-248 VYRALPERL
+248 IYRALPERL

-270 ESIVPIEPDSIF
+270 ESIIPIKPDSIF

-298 LEIHHLDKPWR
+298 LEIHHPDKPWK

-322 IQAPSGYYDVDK
+322 IQAPNGYYDVDK

-340 PTQLVLSG
+340 PIQLVLSG

-361 DFSPS
+361 DFTPS

-409 LGGKMLYQ
+409 MGGKMLYQ
-417 DQQISDSLS
+417 EQQISDSLS
-426 RVLHVDLINSK
+426 RVLYVDLINSK
-437 SEIIQSATFPI
+437 SEVIQSATFLI
-448 EKGKVTGGWNL
+448 EKGKISGGWTL
-459 SSDLVPGDYALRA
+459 SSDMIPGDYALRA
-472 YTHWNQNFGDLDQF
+472 YTHWNQNFGEIDQF

-491 VMEEGFKPK
+491 VIESGFKPK
-500 AEQIEAESFQG
+500 AEQIATESFQG
-511 EISLRSETSVADSL
+511 EISLKSETSVADSL
-525 SYRVMDLKLELLDE
+525 SYRMLDLKLELLDE
-539 FQNPIDGEFI
+539 FQNPIDGEFV

-554 SDAVSLIQGSSS
+554 ANAESFIQGSSS

-572 WLDKKLPENF
+572 WLDKKLPKDFN
-582 KSTLAFPIEYGISV
+582 STLAFPIEYGISV

-626 MTDSLG
+626 LTDSLG
-632 NFWASGLI
+632 NFWATGLI

-647 AVAAIDE
+647 AVAALDS
-654 KRRPYGSV
+654 KRKPFGSV
-662 ALLPLNR
+662 VLHAFPKPGPVSYFPKFRYSLEPFQSELPMLDKSGEYILLQ
-669 PKVPLNHPRFSYT
+669 
-682 KEPILNENKGLD
+682 
-694 VSGDYVLL
+694 
-702 EEFVKEEVKERET
+702 EFVKEGDKLQET
-715 MAEGNYGY
+715 QVSPMDRYGE
-723 GIPTQEVSGDILEK
+723 PTQQVTGEALEK
-737 ETIGQILGRLG
+737 EAMGQILGRLG
-748 FNWSTLKFRNFT
+748 FNLTSLKFRNFT
-760 YGERTGTPLLIL
+760 YGETTGSPLLII
-772 DGNSLPFLEPTE
+772 DGSSLPFMEPNE
-784 FRNILEEFEPSQLES
+784 FRETLLGFEPSQLTS
-799 IKVYSDNIGKSIFGM
+799 IKVYADNIGKSIFGM
-814 AGFAGVIMIET
+814 AGYAGVISIET
-825 KKGFRTGPDIDQK
+825 KNGLKLGPESNKK

-844 QIFPI
+844 QVFPV
-849 PGFTEFPEFIKNPPS
+849 PGFTDFTEFIKNPPS
-864 DQFLKKKPTIYW
+864 DQILKKKPTIYW
-876 EPQGVTTSG
+876 EPQGVTSSG
-885 AFQTK
+885 VFQTK

-899 IHVWVEG
+899 IQVWVEG
-906 ITLDGQAFSKRIKVE
+906 MTLDGQAFSKKIKVE